1 MIMEHVMFRVYI
13 PVMFLCFF
21 IPFMA
26 FSEPV
31 SKCYSADRFLLKT
44 SYEKS
49 SKQKYGINHQLF
61 VSYKQSSEKLSLN
74 GDVVLDDEG
83 KLKGVL
89 YKSDDMSYFIT
100 GNGKQI
106 ILNDKETKDIKES
119 ECFSFLASYDS
130 IANEKGDVVSIFS
143 YGKDFKAE
151 KMKNSFS
158 PSFDCDKA
166 EFPIEKAICASNEIA
181 YMDRLFHSMK
191 ACYQKKAKSLSDNEA
206 VEQIEKIADD
216 FILYRNN
223 VYRSNKDN
231 FTDKEDAEIKK
242 AYSLGVMFLP
252 MTIAADN
259 GDLRVLGRDLFMSY
273 YMLSMQ
279 GVKYSGNYDK
289 GLGKSYIVKD
299 TFGKY
304 YDEVMFYY
312 SGVYDNMNSRLSSL
326 FYYTVYLLEQ
336 HNMAD
341 KDGNFICR

>member
-1 MIMEHVMFRVYI
+1 MLKVYI
-13 PVMFLCFF
+13 SIVFICFF
-21 IPFMA
+21 IPFTV

-31 SKCYSADRFLLKT
+31 SKCYSADIFLLKT

-49 SKQKYGINHQLF
+49 NSQKYGINHQLF

-74 GDVVLDDEG
+74 GEVVLDDKG
-83 KLKGVL
+83 QFKGVL
-89 YKSDDMSYFIT
+89 YKSDNVSYFIT
-100 GNGKQI
+100 SNGKQV
-106 ILNDKETKDIKES
+106 ILNEKETKDIKES

-143 YGKDFKAE
+143 YGKDFRTE
-151 KMKNSFS
+151 KLTNTYSA
-158 PSFDCDKA
+158 SFDCKKA
-166 EFPIEKAICASNEIA
+166 EFPIEKAICASNEIS
-181 YMDRLFHSMK
+181 YMDRLFYSMK
-191 ACYQKKAKSLSDNEA
+191 ACYQKKAAALSDKDA
-206 VEQIEKIADD
+206 VEQIDKIADD
-216 FILYRNN
+216 FILYRNK
-223 VYRSNKDN
+223 VYRSNKEN
-231 FTDKEDAEIKK
+231 FTDKEDIEIKK
-242 AYSLGVMFLP
+242 AYSLGIMFLP

-259 GDLRVLGRDLFMSY
+259 GDLRILGRDLFMSY

-279 GVKYSGNYDK
+279 GIKYSGNYDK

-299 TFGKY
+299 VFGKY

-312 SGVYDNMNSRLSSL
+312 SGVYDNMNNRLSSL

>member
-1 MIMEHVMFRVYI
+1 MLKVYI
-13 PVMFLCFF
+13 SIVFICFF
-21 IPFMA
+21 IPFTV

-49 SKQKYGINHQLF
+49 NSQKYGINHQLF

-74 GDVVLDDEG
+74 GEVVLDDKG
-83 KLKGVL
+83 QFKGVL
-89 YKSDDMSYFIT
+89 YKSDNVSYFIT
-100 GNGKQI
+100 SNGKQV
-106 ILNDKETKDIKES
+106 ILNEKETKDIKES

-143 YGKDFKAE
+143 YGKDFRTE
-151 KMKNSFS
+151 KLKNTYS
-158 PSFDCDKA
+158 PSFDCKKA
-166 EFPIEKAICASNEIA
+166 EFPIEKAICASNEIS
-181 YMDRLFHSMK
+181 YMDRLFYSMK
-191 ACYQKKAKSLSDNEA
+191 ACYQKKAAALSDKDA
-206 VEQIEKIADD
+206 VEQIDKIADD
-216 FILYRNN
+216 FILYRNK
-223 VYRSNKDN
+223 VYRSNKEN
-231 FTDKEDAEIKK
+231 FTDKEDIEIKK
-242 AYSLGVMFLP
+242 AYSLGIMFLP

-259 GDLRVLGRDLFMSY
+259 GDLRILGRDLFMSY

-279 GVKYSGNYDK
+279 GIKYSGNYDK

-299 TFGKY
+299 VFGKY

-312 SGVYDNMNSRLSSL
+312 SGVYDNMNNRLSSL

>member
-1 MIMEHVMFRVYI
+1 MLKVYI
-13 PVMFLCFF
+13 SIVFICFF
-21 IPFMA
+21 IPFTV

-31 SKCYSADRFLLKT
+31 SKCYSADIFLLKT

-49 SKQKYGINHQLF
+49 NSQKYGINHQLF

-74 GDVVLDDEG
+74 GEVVLDDKG
-83 KLKGVL
+83 QFKGVL
-89 YKSDDMSYFIT
+89 YKSDNVSYFIT
-100 GNGKQI
+100 SNGKQV
-106 ILNDKETKDIKES
+106 ILNEKETKDIKES

-143 YGKDFKAE
+143 YGKDFRTGKL
-151 KMKNSFS
+151 KNTYS
-158 PSFDCDKA
+158 PSFDCKKA
-166 EFPIEKAICASNEIA
+166 EFPIEKAICASNEIS
-181 YMDRLFHSMK
+181 YMDRLFYSMK
-191 ACYQKKAKSLSDNEA
+191 ACYQKKAAALSDKDA
-206 VEQIEKIADD
+206 VEQIDKIADD
-216 FILYRNN
+216 FILYRNK
-223 VYRSNKDN
+223 VYRSNKEN
-231 FTDKEDAEIKK
+231 FTDKEDIEIKK
-242 AYSLGVMFLP
+242 AYSLGIMFLP

-259 GDLRVLGRDLFMSY
+259 GDLRILGRDLFMSY

-279 GVKYSGNYDK
+279 GIKYSGNYDK

-299 TFGKY
+299 VFGKY

-312 SGVYDNMNSRLSSL
+312 SGVYDNMNNRLSSL

>member
-1 MIMEHVMFRVYI
+1 MLKVYI
-13 PVMFLCFF
+13 SIVFICFF
-21 IPFMA
+21 IPFTV

-49 SKQKYGINHQLF
+49 NSQKYGINHQLF

-74 GDVVLDDEG
+74 GEVVLDDKG
-83 KLKGVL
+83 QFKGVL
-89 YKSDDMSYFIT
+89 YKSDNVSYFIT
-100 GNGKQI
+100 SNGKQV
-106 ILNDKETKDIKES
+106 ILNEKETKDIKES

-143 YGKDFKAE
+143 YGKDFRTE
-151 KMKNSFS
+151 KLKNTYS
-158 PSFDCDKA
+158 PSFDCKKA
-166 EFPIEKAICASNEIA
+166 EFPIEKAICASNEIS
-181 YMDRLFHSMK
+181 YMDRLFYSMK
-191 ACYQKKAKSLSDNEA
+191 ACYQKKAAALSDKDA
-206 VEQIEKIADD
+206 VEQIDKIADD
-216 FILYRNN
+216 FILYRNK
-223 VYRSNKDN
+223 VYRSNKEN
-231 FTDKEDAEIKK
+231 FTDKEDIEIKK
-242 AYSLGVMFLP
+242 AYSLGIMFLP

-259 GDLRVLGRDLFMSY
+259 GDLRILGRDLFMSY

-279 GVKYSGNYDK
+279 GIKYSGNYDK
-289 GLGKSYIVKD
+289 GLGKNYIVKD
-299 TFGKY
+299 VFGKY

-312 SGVYDNMNSRLSSL
+312 SGVYDNMNNRLSSL

>member
-1 MIMEHVMFRVYI
+1 MLKVYI
-13 PVMFLCFF
+13 SIVFICFF
-21 IPFMA
+21 IPFTV

-49 SKQKYGINHQLF
+49 NSQKYGINHQLF

-74 GDVVLDDEG
+74 GEVVLDDKG
-83 KLKGVL
+83 QFKGVL
-89 YKSDDMSYFIT
+89 YKSDNVSYFIT
-100 GNGKQI
+100 SNGKQV
-106 ILNDKETKDIKES
+106 ILNEKETKDIKES

-143 YGKDFKAE
+143 YGKDFRTGKL
-151 KMKNSFS
+151 KNTYS
-158 PSFDCDKA
+158 PSFDCKKA
-166 EFPIEKAICASNEIA
+166 EFPIEKAICASNEIS
-181 YMDRLFHSMK
+181 YMDRLFYSMK
-191 ACYQKKAKSLSDNEA
+191 ACYQKKAAALSDKDA
-206 VEQIEKIADD
+206 VEQIDKIADD
-216 FILYRNN
+216 FILYRNK
-223 VYRSNKDN
+223 VYRSNKEN
-231 FTDKEDAEIKK
+231 FTDKEDIEIKK
-242 AYSLGVMFLP
+242 AYSLGIMFLP

-259 GDLRVLGRDLFMSY
+259 GDLRILGRDLFMSY

-279 GVKYSGNYDK
+279 GIKYSGNYDK

-299 TFGKY
+299 VFGKY

-312 SGVYDNMNSRLSSL
+312 SGVYDNMNNRLSSL

-341 KDGNFICR
+341 KDGNFICK

>member
-1 MIMEHVMFRVYI
+1 MEHAMLKVYI
-13 PVMFLCFF
+13 SIVFICFF
-21 IPFMA
+21 IPFTV

-49 SKQKYGINHQLF
+49 NSQKYGINHQLF
-61 VSYKQSSEKLSLN
+61 VSYEQSSEKLSLN
-74 GDVVLDDEG
+74 GEVVLDDKG
-83 KLKGVL
+83 QFKGVL
-89 YKSDDMSYFIT
+89 YKSDNVSYFIT
-100 GNGKQI
+100 SNGKQV
-106 ILNDKETKDIKES
+106 ILNEKDTKDIKES

-143 YGKDFKAE
+143 YGKDFRTE
-151 KMKNSFS
+151 KLKNTYS
-158 PSFDCDKA
+158 PSFDCKKA
-166 EFPIEKAICASNEIA
+166 EFPIEKAICASNEIS
-181 YMDRLFHSMK
+181 YMDRLFYSMK
-191 ACYQKKAKSLSDNEA
+191 ACYQKKAAALSDKDA
-206 VEQIEKIADD
+206 VEQIDKIADD
-216 FILYRNN
+216 FILYRNK
-223 VYRSNKDN
+223 VYRSNKEN
-231 FTDKEDAEIKK
+231 FTDKEDIEIKK
-242 AYSLGVMFLP
+242 AYSLGIMFLP

-259 GDLRVLGRDLFMSY
+259 GDLRILGRDLFMSY

-279 GVKYSGNYDK
+279 GIKYSGNYDK

-299 TFGKY
+299 VFGKY

-312 SGVYDNMNSRLSSL
+312 SGVYDNMNNRLSSL

>member
-1 MIMEHVMFRVYI
+1 MLKVYI
-13 PVMFLCFF
+13 SIVFICFF
-21 IPFMA
+21 IPFTV

-31 SKCYSADRFLLKT
+31 SKCYSADIFLLKT

-49 SKQKYGINHQLF
+49 NSQKYGINHQLF

-74 GDVVLDDEG
+74 GEVVLDDKG
-83 KLKGVL
+83 QFKGVL
-89 YKSDDMSYFIT
+89 YKSDNVSYFIT
-100 GNGKQI
+100 SNGKQV
-106 ILNDKETKDIKES
+106 ILNEKETKDIKES

-143 YGKDFKAE
+143 YGKDFRTE
-151 KMKNSFS
+151 KLKNTYS
-158 PSFDCDKA
+158 PSFDCKKA
-166 EFPIEKAICASNEIA
+166 EFPIEKAICASNEIS
-181 YMDRLFHSMK
+181 YMDRLFYSMK
-191 ACYQKKAKSLSDNEA
+191 ACYQKKAAALSDKDA
-206 VEQIEKIADD
+206 VEQIDKIADD
-216 FILYRNN
+216 FILYRNK
-223 VYRSNKDN
+223 VYRSNKEN
-231 FTDKEDAEIKK
+231 FTDKEDIEIKK
-242 AYSLGVMFLP
+242 AYSLGIMFLP

-259 GDLRVLGRDLFMSY
+259 GDLRILGRDLFMSY

-279 GVKYSGNYDK
+279 GIKYSGNYDK

-299 TFGKY
+299 VFGKY

-312 SGVYDNMNSRLSSL
+312 SGVYDNMNNRLSSL

>member
-1 MIMEHVMFRVYI
+1 MLKVYI
-13 PVMFLCFF
+13 SFVFICFF
-21 IPFMA
+21 IPFTV

-49 SKQKYGINHQLF
+49 SRQKYGVNHQLF

-74 GDVVLDDEG
+74 GEVVLDDKGQLEG
-83 KLKGVL
+83 IL
-89 YKSDDMSYFIT
+89 YKSDDISYFIT
-100 GNGKQI
+100 ANGKQV
-106 ILNDKETKDIKES
+106 ILNEKETKDIKES

-143 YGKDFKAE
+143 YGKDFRTAKL
-151 KMKNSFS
+151 KNTYS
-158 PSFDCDKA
+158 PSFDCKKA
-166 EFPIEKAICASNEIA
+166 EFPIEKAICASNEIS
-181 YMDRLFHSMK
+181 YMDRLFYSMK
-191 ACYQKKAKSLSDNEA
+191 ACYQKKAKALSDKDA
-206 VEQIEKIADD
+206 VEQIDKIADD
-216 FILYRNN
+216 FILYRNK
-223 VYRSNKDN
+223 VYRSNKEN
-231 FTDKEDAEIKK
+231 FTDKEDVEVKK
-242 AYSLGVMFLP
+242 AYSLGIMFLP

-259 GDLRVLGRDLFMSY
+259 GDLRILGRDLFMSY

-279 GVKYSGNYDK
+279 GIKYSGNYDK

-299 TFGKY
+299 VFGKY

-312 SGVYDNMNSRLSSL
+312 SGVYDNMNNRLSSL

>member
-1 MIMEHVMFRVYI
+1 MLKVYI
-13 PVMFLCFF
+13 SIVFICFF
-21 IPFMA
+21 IPFTV

-31 SKCYSADRFLLKT
+31 SKCYSADIFLLKT

-49 SKQKYGINHQLF
+49 NSQKYGINHQLF

-74 GDVVLDDEG
+74 GEVVLDDKG
-83 KLKGVL
+83 QFKGVL
-89 YKSDDMSYFIT
+89 YKSDNVSYFIT
-100 GNGKQI
+100 SNGKQV
-106 ILNDKETKDIKES
+106 ILNEKETKDIKES

-143 YGKDFKAE
+143 YGKDFRTK
-151 KMKNSFS
+151 KLKNTYS
-158 PSFDCDKA
+158 PSFDCKKA
-166 EFPIEKAICASNEIA
+166 EFPIEKAICASNEIS
-181 YMDRLFHSMK
+181 YMDRLFYSMK
-191 ACYQKKAKSLSDNEA
+191 ACYQKKAAALSDKDA
-206 VEQIEKIADD
+206 VEQIDKIADD
-216 FILYRNN
+216 FILYRNK
-223 VYRSNKDN
+223 VYRSNKEN
-231 FTDKEDAEIKK
+231 FTDKEDIEIKK
-242 AYSLGVMFLP
+242 AYSLGIMFLP

-259 GDLRVLGRDLFMSY
+259 GDLRILGRDLFMSY

-279 GVKYSGNYDK
+279 GIKYSGNYDK

-299 TFGKY
+299 VFGKY

-312 SGVYDNMNSRLSSL
+312 SGVYDNMNNRLSSL

>member
-1 MIMEHVMFRVYI
+1 MLKVYI
-13 PVMFLCFF
+13 SIVFICFF
-21 IPFMA
+21 IPFTV

-49 SKQKYGINHQLF
+49 NSQKYGINHQLF

-74 GDVVLDDEG
+74 GEVVLDDKG
-83 KLKGVL
+83 QFKGVL
-89 YKSDDMSYFIT
+89 YKSDNVSYFIT
-100 GNGKQI
+100 SNGKQV
-106 ILNDKETKDIKES
+106 ILNEKETKDIKES

-143 YGKDFKAE
+143 YGKDFRTGKL
-151 KMKNSFS
+151 KNTYS
-158 PSFDCDKA
+158 PSFDCKKA
-166 EFPIEKAICASNEIA
+166 EFPIEKAICASNEIS
-181 YMDRLFHSMK
+181 YMDRLFYSMK
-191 ACYQKKAKSLSDNEA
+191 ACYQKKAAALSDKDA
-206 VEQIEKIADD
+206 VEQIDKIADD
-216 FILYRNN
+216 FILYRNK
-223 VYRSNKDN
+223 VYRSNKEN
-231 FTDKEDAEIKK
+231 FTDKEDIEIKK
-242 AYSLGVMFLP
+242 AYSLGIMFLP

-259 GDLRVLGRDLFMSY
+259 GDLRILGRDLFMSY

-279 GVKYSGNYDK
+279 GIKYSGNYDK

-299 TFGKY
+299 VFGKY

-312 SGVYDNMNSRLSSL
+312 SGVYDNMNNRLSSL

>member
-1 MIMEHVMFRVYI
+1 MLKVYI
-13 PVMFLCFF
+13 SFVFICFF
-21 IPFMA
+21 IPFTV

-49 SKQKYGINHQLF
+49 NSQKYGINHQLF

-74 GDVVLDDEG
+74 GEVVLDDKGQLE
-83 KLKGVL
+83 GVL
-89 YKSDDMSYFIT
+89 YKSDEVSYFIT
-100 GNGKQI
+100 ANGKQV
-106 ILNDKETKDIKES
+106 ILNEKETKDIKES

-143 YGKDFKAE
+143 YGKDYRTVKL
-151 KMKNSFS
+151 KDTYS
-158 PSFDCDKA
+158 PSFDCKKA
-166 EFPIEKAICASNEIA
+166 EFPIEKAICASNEIS
-181 YMDRLFHSMK
+181 YMDRLFYSMK
-191 ACYQKKAKSLSDNEA
+191 ACYQKKAAALSDKDA
-206 VEQIEKIADD
+206 VEQIDKIADD
-216 FILYRNN
+216 FILYRNK
-223 VYRSNKDN
+223 VYRSNKEN
-231 FTDKEDAEIKK
+231 FTDKEDVEVKK
-242 AYSLGVMFLP
+242 AYSLGIMFLP

-259 GDLRVLGRDLFMSY
+259 GDLRILGRDLFMSY

-279 GVKYSGNYDK
+279 GIKYSGNYDK

-299 TFGKY
+299 VFGKY

-312 SGVYDNMNSRLSSL
+312 SGVYDNMNNRLSSL

>member
-1 MIMEHVMFRVYI
+1 MLKVYI
-13 PVMFLCFF
+13 SIVFICFF
-21 IPFMA
+21 IPFTV

-31 SKCYSADRFLLKT
+31 SKCYSADKFLLKT

-49 SKQKYGINHQLF
+49 NSQKYGINHQLF

-74 GDVVLDDEG
+74 GEVVLDDKG
-83 KLKGVL
+83 QFKGVL
-89 YKSDDMSYFIT
+89 YKSDNVSYFIT
-100 GNGKQI
+100 SNGKQV
-106 ILNDKETKDIKES
+106 ILNEKETKDIKES

-143 YGKDFKAE
+143 YGKDFRTK
-151 KMKNSFS
+151 KLKNTYS
-158 PSFDCDKA
+158 PSFDCKKA
-166 EFPIEKAICASNEIA
+166 EFPIEKAICASNEIS
-181 YMDRLFHSMK
+181 YMDRLFYSMK
-191 ACYQKKAKSLSDNEA
+191 ACYQKKAAALSDKDA
-206 VEQIEKIADD
+206 VEQIDKIADD
-216 FILYRNN
+216 FILYRNK
-223 VYRSNKDN
+223 VYRSNKEN
-231 FTDKEDAEIKK
+231 FTDKEDIEIKK
-242 AYSLGVMFLP
+242 AYSLGIMFLP

-259 GDLRVLGRDLFMSY
+259 GDLRILGRDLFMSY

-279 GVKYSGNYDK
+279 GIKYSGNYDK

-299 TFGKY
+299 VFGKY

-312 SGVYDNMNSRLSSL
+312 SGVYDNMNNRLSSL

>member
-1 MIMEHVMFRVYI
+1 MLKVYI
-13 PVMFLCFF
+13 SIVFICFF
-21 IPFMA
+21 IPFTV

-49 SKQKYGINHQLF
+49 NSQKYGINHQLF

-74 GDVVLDDEG
+74 GEVVLDDKG
-83 KLKGVL
+83 QFKGVL
-89 YKSDDMSYFIT
+89 YKSDNVSYFIT
-100 GNGKQI
+100 SNGKQV
-106 ILNDKETKDIKES
+106 ILNEKETKDIKES

-143 YGKDFKAE
+143 YGKDFRTE
-151 KMKNSFS
+151 KLKNTYS
-158 PSFDCDKA
+158 PSFDCKKA
-166 EFPIEKAICASNEIA
+166 EFPIEKAICASNEIS
-181 YMDRLFHSMK
+181 YIDRLFYSMK
-191 ACYQKKAKSLSDNEA
+191 ACYQKKAAALSDKDA
-206 VEQIEKIADD
+206 VEQIDKIADD
-216 FILYRNN
+216 FMLYRNK
-223 VYRSNKDN
+223 VYRSNKEN
-231 FTDKEDAEIKK
+231 FTDKEDIEIKK
-242 AYSLGVMFLP
+242 AYSLGIMFLP

-259 GDLRVLGRDLFMSY
+259 GDLRILGRDLFMSY

-279 GVKYSGNYDK
+279 GIKYSGNYDK

-299 TFGKY
+299 VFGKY

-312 SGVYDNMNSRLSSL
+312 SGVYDNMNNRLSSL